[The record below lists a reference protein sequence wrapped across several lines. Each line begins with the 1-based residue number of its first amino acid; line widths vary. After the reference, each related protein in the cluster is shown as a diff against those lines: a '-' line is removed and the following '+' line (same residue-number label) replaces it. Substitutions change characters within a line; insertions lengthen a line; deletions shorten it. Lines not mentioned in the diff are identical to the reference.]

1 MNIDIVT
8 KDDLERFKKEL
19 FEELQGLLSIRKKL
33 QKLQKPGLKVLRYVN
48 C

>member
-19 FEELQGLLSIRKKL
+19 MEEH
-33 QKLQKPGLKVLRYVN
+33 YVKATDIH
-48 C
+48 